1 MDWENETPA
10 PVTERGPWIATASGG
25 FWSILDPHPQ
35 DVRIR
40 DIAAGL
46 SRSCRYSGQ
55 IREGVDFYSVA
66 EHSILM
72 LEWLEDQGHIRTAED
87 GIRILLHDGSEG
99 YLVDMATP
107 VKAVL
112 PEFRTIEN
120 RTQGAI
126 DAAFGVESSSLS
138 RVLIKSIDV
147 RIRMDER
154 EALINEPALSE
165 QKRVVWEHT
174 PDMAGLGVTIQGLSP
189 RQARLAFLRQF
200 LRVCE
205 TYPFQDV
212 RNRDRAEPHLAA
224 ARALLRIGD
233 PDIEAGTAEEAP
245 TP

>member
-55 IREGVDFYSVA
+55 IREEVDFYSVA

-72 LEWLEDQGHIRTAED
+72 LEWLEGQGRIRTAED
-87 GIRILLHDGSEG
+87 GLRILLHDGSEG

-112 PEFRTIEN
+112 PEFRVIEN
-120 RTQGAI
+120 RTQAAI
-126 DAAFGVESSSLS
+126 DMAFGVEASTLS
-138 RVLIKSIDV
+138 RTEIKSIDV

-165 QKRVVWEHT
+165 QKRVVWDHT
-174 PDMAGLGVTIQGLSP
+174 PDMAGLGVKIEGLAP
-189 RQARLAFLRQF
+189 RAARLAFLTQF
-200 LRVCE
+200 LRICE
-205 TYPFQDV
+205 TYPFQDAG
-212 RNRDRAEPHLAA
+212 NRIRIAPQVDA
-224 ARALLRIGD
+224 ARLLLETGARIQE
-233 PDIEAGTAEEAP
+233 PDIDAELP